1 MGIKIYYTET
11 NCTFQISPEISL
23 KSLTWS
29 HKELKKYLGQ
39 PLMRKVLL
47 RVVFVIRDTDF
58 NDVQCDET

>member
-29 HKELKKYLGQ
+29 HKELKNIQVNFKA
-39 PLMRKVLL
+39 KS
-47 RVVFVIRDTDF
+47 FTESCIRDTNFD
-58 NDVQCDET
+58 DVQCDEI

>member
-29 HKELKKYLGQ
+29 HK
-39 PLMRKVLL
+39 R
-47 RVVFVIRDTDF
+47 T
-58 NDVQCDET
+58 

>member
-29 HKELKKYLGQ
+29 HKELKNIWVNL
-39 PLMRKVLL
+39 
-47 RVVFVIRDTDF
+47 
-58 NDVQCDET
+58 